1 MEKFKINR
9 NMQFV
14 KKYREMLEKGLCVV
28 MRLSFIK
35 LQDFAD
41 KESVKKGGS
50 WKEKSNQISGGKAQK

>member
-1 MEKFKINR
+1 
-9 NMQFV
+9 MQFV